1 MKKTAVR
8 WLASGVLMALV
19 AACGTPMNNPDAS
32 GDAMVN
38 SEASMNGDAAM
49 GSDSGGSDAAGEG
62 GTAMCGPLET
72 DYQPRSAMMSHATWP
87 ACRSDNNM
95 FQPFTPDEITSIA
108 RATDFE
114 LLNANPNPVTDMM
127 GMQIAPAHPMPLF
140 DATRDPSMDEF
151 RAAAAYYASNSVMSG
166 LVERFARRPDE
177 HYPQPAGA
185 VVNAMTGEYDDHWCN
200 TEANWMS
207 ARDYCV
213 GPASLRPVMN
223 AALAAGA
230 MGGMG
235 TPNRVH
241 AARMEASLLWLMYA
255 SVYKESLS
263 CLQDVADCDSSWGY
277 YTVGNQRNAAM
288 QKTLARYVQAIEPET
303 HQRIW
308 DALLA
313 VHCWRELD
321 GGLMAMPPVAANRV
335 MRERAR
341 DQLDRALNRGMYAIV
356 AARLRAYAQATS
368 AGNMQV
374 AAAHAGFIGVVAPLI
389 ARALETWVPTKY
401 AATVNV
407 AGMANVTAAITALR
421 GATLSAAD
429 ATRTAD
435 TLLAIF
441 PCP

>member
-1 MKKTAVR
+1 MKKR
-8 WLASGVLMALV
+8 KMQWLTGGLLLLV
-19 AACGTPMNNPDAS
+19 AACSPPANNPDAS
-32 GDAMVN
+32 TDGAVTDGSSNADGSSNPDA
-38 SEASMNGDAAM
+38 S
-49 GSDSGGSDAAGEG
+49 GEG
-62 GTAMCGPLET
+62 GVATCGPLES
-72 DYQPRSAMMSHATWP
+72 DYQPRSTMMSHATWP

-95 FQPFTPDEITSIA
+95 FRAFTADEITSIA
-108 RATDFE
+108 RTTDFE
-114 LLNANPNPVTDMM
+114 LLNANPNPIRDMS
-127 GMQIAPAHPMPLF
+127 GTEVAPAHPMPLF
-140 DATRDPSMDEF
+140 DATRDPSADEF

-177 HYPQPAGA
+177 HFAQPAGA
-185 VVNAMTGEYDDHWCN
+185 VTNATTGEYDDHWCN

-223 AALAAGA
+223 AALTAGA

-241 AARMEASLLWLMYA
+241 AARMEAALLWLYWA

-277 YTVGNQRNAAM
+277 YSAGVQRNEAM
-288 QKTLARYVQAIEPET
+288 QKTLARYVVALEPET

-321 GGLMAMPPVAANRV
+321 GGLMSMPPVAADRA

-341 DQLDRALNRGMYAIV
+341 DQLDRALNRGMMLIIAS
-356 AARLRAYAQATS
+356 RLRAFASSSATDS
-368 AGNMQV
+368 NA
-374 AAAHAGFIGVVAPLI
+374 AAAHMGFIGVAGPLV
-389 ARALETWVPTKY
+389 ARALETWIPTKY
-401 AATVNV
+401 AAGVSA
-407 AGMANVTAAITALR
+407 AGAANVSAAITALR
-421 GATLSAAD
+421 GATLSPAD
-429 ATRTAD
+429 ATRAAE
-435 TLLAIF
+435 TLLTIF